1 MHIIDRHAYSNRL
14 RQVDPA
20 QKGGLAIVALLLCL
34 ALSRP
39 LVGVTALGWM
49 FALAAGWAG
58 VPARA
63 VARALLGEALFLT
76 LAVVGV
82 ALSVS
87 LSAPAMP
94 WRWQLGPL
102 WFSSSPAAL
111 DTAALLMTRALGG
124 ASAMTFLALTTPL
137 VDLIDLLR
145 RLRVPELLID
155 LMTVIYR
162 FIFTLLE
169 SLERMRTAQ
178 DCRLGYRSWG
188 RSMRSAGLLGSR
200 LFIDAYQ
207 RSQQLSSAL
216 ESRGYAG
223 GALRVLPM
231 PYRSDPHVWWIG
243 AGMVASMLL
252 AWRLG

>member
-1 MHIIDRHAYSNRL
+1 MHIIDRHAYNNRL
-14 RQVDPA
+14 RQLDPA
-20 QKGGLAIVALLLCL
+20 QKGALAIVALLLCL
-34 ALSRP
+34 LLNRP
-39 LVGVTALGWM
+39 LVGLTALGWM
-49 FALAAGWAG
+49 AGLAIGWAG

-63 VARALLGEALFLT
+63 VGRALLGEALFLA

-82 ALSVS
+82 ALSVGID
-87 LSAPAMP
+87 APAAA
-94 WRWQLGPL
+94 WRWQIGPL

-137 VDLIDLLR
+137 VDLIELLR
-145 RLRVPELLID
+145 RLHVPELLID

-178 DCRLGYRSWG
+178 DCRMGYRTFG
-188 RSMRSAGLLGSR
+188 RGMVSAGLLGSR

-207 RSQQLSSAL
+207 RSRQLSSAL

-231 PYRSDPHVWWIG
+231 PYRRAPYVWWIG
-243 AGMVASMLL
+243 AGLAASLL
-252 AWRLG
+252 MAWRLG